1 MGSEAM
7 RGLSPRTLFFIVC
20 LLCLH
25 TFVQGAA
32 FAQDKDV
39 IRIGVAV
46 LRSGTDKVSVT
57 EARDRLVKGLN
68 QQKPDKKLK
77 LRVQAVGLEASQ
89 GSVALT
95 EAREKSCQFVLFSH
109 LTDLLS
115 SEKSLPSSMTGTL
128 DTIPVFTAKVE
139 YQLERVVDG
148 ADYATGSAKSQD
160 ASSMKDSVTEAMSQ
174 VAGAVFAELKKG
186 GNVPH
191 HDLVPQDTIAAQ
203 KAPAKVDVA
212 MIGTDF
218 CKWLPT
224 DVPHS
229 EALHGVCEYAMSL
242 PQRMPNFICDQQ
254 TSRYRGDSQ
263 VPRDLITALV
273 RYEDGNESYS
283 EVKLNGKAAPSAIAN
298 APGLWST
305 GEFGSNLRAIFDL
318 NNHALFEFSGVNT
331 LNGHEAWVF
340 TYQIVKQ
347 KDPLWRLR
355 TEDRVIAP
363 PYGGELWVNQKTGDL
378 LRFRSVATEIP
389 KDFPTQS
396 ADLQNDY
403 ENVAFA
409 DGSSFSLP
417 AAASIA
423 TRQQGEELRRNEI
436 QFRDCHKFRAKT
448 RMLLDAPASLTA
460 ETPGGVNAS
469 PEELHRQLEEN
480 KQIYAIL
487 REEAVREDAARL
499 QAEQA
504 QDLNAAAVAAAQ
516 RMAALEQARR
526 KNQEAHETSEKL
538 EAAKEASA
546 PPPKEGLTTLK
557 VSVKLV
563 QVSVVLRDAKGR
575 AVGSLKKEDFQLFD
589 NGKPQM
595 ISSFSAE
602 KTGTA
607 IESEKPSEG
616 APLSENN
623 APATAGRDV
632 AYVFDD
638 IHTTFADLASAIAA
652 AARHLADL
660 RPEDRSAIFVT
671 SGQNG
676 LNFTADRQKLQDA
689 LKVVKPHPLT
699 SGVSC
704 PQMTPYMAD
713 LIVNQDDR
721 ETLGLATKDAADCS
735 FAGMAHSP
743 AELARAEQVAK
754 TAALEML
761 ARSNAELQST
771 FSILR
776 EVVQRT
782 AAMPGGRSIVL
793 VSPGFLTQTVDTRQA
808 VTELIDRALR
818 SDIVVN
824 TLDVRGLTAP
834 IPAPN
839 SSHPA
844 NPVVRDRL
852 DREEALERSDVM
864 ANLAYST
871 GGTFFH
877 NNNDLNEGFR
887 RTSDT
892 PEYIYVLGFS
902 PQKLDGKFHKLKVAL
917 SSADKLTVQA
927 RLGYYALKPASG
939 Q

>member
-1 MGSEAM
+1 MMVSLQQSWTVKESM
-7 RGLSPRTLFFIVC
+7 RGRSPRTFSFIVC
-20 LLCLH
+20 LLCLP
-25 TFVQGAA
+25 A
-32 FAQDKDV
+32 FSQDNDV
-39 IRIGVAV
+39 IRIGVAA

-57 EARDRLVKGLN
+57 EARDRLVKALN

-77 LRVQAVGLEASQ
+77 LRVQAVGLDASQ
-89 GSVALT
+89 GSVALS
-95 EAREKSCQFVLFSH
+95 EAREKSCQFVLFNH

-128 DTIPVFTAKVE
+128 DTIPVFNAKVE

-148 ADYATGSAKSQD
+148 AEYAIGSAKSEE
-160 ASSMKDSVTEAMSQ
+160 ASSIKDAVMGAMSQ
-174 VAGAVFAELKKG
+174 LAGTVFAELKKG

-254 TSRYRGDSQ
+254 TSRYRGDSK

-526 KNQEAHETSEKL
+526 KNQEAHEASEKL
-538 EAAKEASA
+538 EAAKEATA

-616 APLSENN
+616 AP
-623 APATAGRDV
+623 
-632 AYVFDD
+632 
-638 IHTTFADLASAIAA
+638 
-652 AARHLADL
+652 
-660 RPEDRSAIFVT
+660 
-671 SGQNG
+671 
-676 LNFTADRQKLQDA
+676 
-689 LKVVKPHPLT
+689 
-699 SGVSC
+699 
-704 PQMTPYMAD
+704 
-713 LIVNQDDR
+713 
-721 ETLGLATKDAADCS
+721 
-735 FAGMAHSP
+735 
-743 AELARAEQVAK
+743 
-754 TAALEML
+754 
-761 ARSNAELQST
+761 
-771 FSILR
+771 
-776 EVVQRT
+776 
-782 AAMPGGRSIVL
+782 
-793 VSPGFLTQTVDTRQA
+793 
-808 VTELIDRALR
+808 
-818 SDIVVN
+818 
-824 TLDVRGLTAP
+824 
-834 IPAPN
+834 
-839 SSHPA
+839 
-844 NPVVRDRL
+844 
-852 DREEALERSDVM
+852 
-864 ANLAYST
+864 
-871 GGTFFH
+871 
-877 NNNDLNEGFR
+877 
-887 RTSDT
+887 
-892 PEYIYVLGFS
+892 
-902 PQKLDGKFHKLKVAL
+902 
-917 SSADKLTVQA
+917 
-927 RLGYYALKPASG
+927 
-939 Q
+939 